1 MLGMGAGPDEGA
13 ARMREQALEVWMDG
27 SMIRVLF
34 ARRGEQLVVME
45 DDGRMG
51 SIKTLVGAGEG
62 SEGSVSEGCVRV
74 A

>member
-1 MLGMGAGPDEGA
+1 
-13 ARMREQALEVWMDG
+13 MREQALEVWMDG

-34 ARRGEQLVVME
+34 ARRREQLVGME

-51 SIKTLVGAGEG
+51 SIETLVGAGEG
-62 SEGSVSEGCVRV
+62 SRHFP